1 MTIMEIVSGHGING
15 AIIHCL
21 WLIEELV
28 ERGHRVVLVCS
39 PGSWIEREVAR
50 RLPGVPVVPS
60 DLHRWPFD
68 ELRRISKIVQHESV
82 DVVHTHMSRASFFGI
97 LLRWFGGAATVS
109 TAHSNHFQLHWMFND
124 LVIANSEA
132 TRRYQQRR
140 NFVRSSR
147 IETIR
152 TFVDRRQM
160 AQSPAGCRE
169 RTRERL
175 GLDLSQ
181 PLLGIVGNVRPR
193 KGVEHAVRAMP
204 KILAAAPNA
213 RLAIVGSQKLSDHVD
228 RLKSVAQRL
237 GVASQILWL
246 GQCPDVSEILPALDV
261 YVQPSLEEPLGLSI
275 IEAMAFGLPVVASR
289 VDGIPE
295 VVVPGHT
302 GLLVPPAD
310 PGALADA
317 IVALLNDPVGRQ
329 QFGQAGRQ
337 RVHEEFSPDRLVPR
351 IEAAFARA
359 VRARQAA

>member
-1 MTIMEIVSGHGING
+1 MTIMEIISGHGING
-15 AIIHCL
+15 AITHGL

-28 ERGHRVVLVCS
+28 QRRHRVLLVCP
-39 PGSWIEREVAR
+39 PGSWVEQEVAR
-50 RLPGVPVVPS
+50 RLPEVPIVPS

-68 ELRRISKIVQHESV
+68 ELRRISEIVRDESV
-82 DVVHTHMSRASFFGI
+82 DVVHTHMSRANFFGI
-97 LLRWFGGAATVS
+97 LLRWFGGTASVA

-132 TRRYQQRR
+132 TRRYQHRH

-152 TFVDRRQM
+152 TFIDRRQM
-160 AQSPAGCRE
+160 VQAPAGCRE

-175 GLDLSQ
+175 GLDPSQ

-193 KGVEHAVRAMP
+193 KGVEYAVRAMP
-204 KILAAAPNA
+204 EILAAAPNT
-213 RLAIVGSQKLSDHVD
+213 RLAIVGSQKLSGHVD
-228 RLKSVAQRL
+228 RLKSVAQQL
-237 GVASQILWL
+237 GVAPQILWL
-246 GQCPDVSEILPALDV
+246 GQCADVCEILQALDV

-275 IEAMAFGLPVVASR
+275 LEAMAFGLPVVASR
-289 VDGIPE
+289 VGGIPE

-317 IVALLNDPVGRQ
+317 IVAMVNDPVGRQ

-337 RVHEEFSPDRLVPR
+337 RVHEEFSPDHLVPR

-359 VRARQAA
+359 VRARRAA